1 MGPSS
6 CVRNVVLSSLF
17 LTILPALARAQAA
30 APPPPPTHE
39 ATGEIAFIGTTG
51 NSSTSA
57 FGVNGEDIA
66 RPTNWMIKNRV
77 SFIRNESDGTTTAES
92 FFYLF
97 RGERTLTKRLASF
110 GEYGYFRDRFAGVAN
125 RNTING
131 GLSIRLID
139 TVLQTLSADVALGYL
154 NEDRLTGADIS
165 SATYSFGGSYRLHIS
180 PTATLDEDARLIG
193 TFDRAEDWRLAQI
206 LSLTAQLT
214 SLLSLKVSNTL
225 RYSNFP
231 APTFQ
236 KTDTTTSI
244 ALVAKFKRQ

>member
-1 MGPSS
+1 MGLSS
-6 CVRNVVLSSLF
+6 FVRSVILSSLF

-39 ATGEIAFIGTTG
+39 ATGEIAFVGTSG

-57 FGVNGEDIA
+57 FSVNGEDIA

-77 SFIRNESDGTTTAES
+77 SFLRNESDGATTAES

-97 RGERTLTKRLASF
+97 RAERTLTKRLGSF

-139 TVLQTLSADVALGYL
+139 TALQTLSADVALGYL
-154 NEDRLTGADIS
+154 NEARLTGADIS

-180 PTATLDEDARLIG
+180 ATATLEEDARLLG
-193 TFDRAEDWRLAQI
+193 TFDRAEDWRLGQI
-206 LSLTAQLT
+206 
-214 SLLSLKVSNTL
+214 
-225 RYSNFP
+225 
-231 APTFQ
+231 Q